1 MNPAGLARKIFW
13 KRACIYVC
21 AVAIAVVFLVLAHVA
36 AAVEIGY
43 LSMLENG
50 EKLADELAQNQALE
64 LFLYILAFLIVPTA
78 ALAFFT
84 NTALAG
90 SEKKLRLKLNELPTE
105 QRMDGYRVFRR
116 QYLWYLL
123 GCLALGGASIAF
135 AASFQVYWVAV
146 SATSLMLVLAITLL
160 MVAFLPNPH
169 RQKKPPK
176 DEEPKERKELI
187 L

>member
-64 LFLYILAFLIVPTA
+64 LSLYILGILIAPTA
-78 ALAFFT
+78 VLAFFT
-84 NTALAG
+84 NAALAG
-90 SEKKLRLKLNELPTE
+90 SEKKLRLKLNEGPAE
-105 QRMDGYRVFRR
+105 QRMKTYQVFRR

-123 GCLALGGASIAF
+123 GCLALGGSAIAF
-135 AASFQVYWVAV
+135 AASFHVYMVAIV
-146 SATSLMLVLAITLL
+146 TTAIMLVLVITLL
-160 MVAFLPNPH
+160 MVAFLPDPH